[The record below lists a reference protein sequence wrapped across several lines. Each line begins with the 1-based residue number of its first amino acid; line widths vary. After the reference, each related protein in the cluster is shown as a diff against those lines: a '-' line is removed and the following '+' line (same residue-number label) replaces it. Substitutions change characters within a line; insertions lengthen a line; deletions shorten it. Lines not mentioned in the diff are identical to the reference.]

1 MNNSDG
7 TITSQGEPRPSNGN
21 STFRAIKYSMT
32 YTGFDGR
39 NLTPGDP
46 IETNFNNNACESL
59 STQSIDLT
67 SIKIYPN
74 PASTNVTVQTNQVID
89 KLELYNVLGKK
100 IRVESATNSFDL
112 SDLASGIYILKIYA
126 GIETYSRKI
135 VKQ

>member
-1 MNNSDG
+1 MRMERLHRKENRG
-7 TITSQGEPRPSNGN
+7 LQTEILHLEPSN
-21 STFRAIKYSMT
+21 
-32 YTGFDGR
+32 
-39 NLTPGDP
+39 TPWLILVLMVEIWFKEILSKP
-46 IETNFNNNACESL
+46 NFNNNACESL

-74 PASTNVTVQTNQVID
+74 PASTNVTVQTNQFID

-100 IRVESATNSFDL
+100 IRVKSATNSFDL